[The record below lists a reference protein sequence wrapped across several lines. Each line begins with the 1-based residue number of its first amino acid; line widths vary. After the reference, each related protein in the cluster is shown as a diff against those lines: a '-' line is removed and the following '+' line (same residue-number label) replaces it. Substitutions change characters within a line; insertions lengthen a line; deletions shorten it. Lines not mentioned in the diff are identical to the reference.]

1 MRGKNLIAASVLLI
15 LCIFL
20 LAGCRAISNRYE
32 TIEIETSSSDDVEA
46 LYGYQLNFSK
56 GTATLNIIPETMVQ
70 ELYDKYDELKEKNVG
85 HLPIQIREYAV
96 TDTVYFDYDTDC
108 SIVWDKETGDVRIE
122 QTDITER
129 DEFMQKQH
137 K

>member
-1 MRGKNLIAASVLLI
+1 MRSKNLIIASVLLI

-56 GTATLNIIPETMVQ
+56 GTATLNIIPETMVR
-70 ELYDKYDELKEKNVG
+70 EFRIRKENKNEVICSVG
-85 HLPIQIREYAV
+85 FARESCRA
-96 TDTVYFDYDTDC
+96 
-108 SIVWDKETGDVRIE
+108 
-122 QTDITER
+122 
-129 DEFMQKQH
+129 
-137 K
+137 

>member
-1 MRGKNLIAASVLLI
+1 MRSKNLIIASVLLM

-20 LAGCRAISNRYE
+20 LVGCRAISNRYE
-32 TIEIETSSSDDVEA
+32 TIEIETGLSDDVEA

-70 ELYDKYDELKEKNVG
+70 ELYDKYDTLKEENAG

-108 SIVWDKETGDVRIE
+108 SIVWDKKTGDVRIE